1 MQPLVSNVQII
12 PVHPKDGLVAFA
24 NFVIYDTIGCT
35 SVAIMTRPLGGYRLA
50 YPTKKVGDQTVSIF
64 YPLNRKVGSAI
75 EQEVINHYQ
84 NVTKELTND
93 RHRTIGS
100 NNRTNSSPKNKP

>member
-1 MQPLVSNVQII
+1 MPPLVSNVQII

-24 NFVIYDTIGCT
+24 NFVVYEAIGCT
-35 SVAIMTRPLGGYRLA
+35 SVAIITRPLGGYRLV
-50 YPTKKVGDQTVSIF
+50 YPTKKVGDQTISIF

-84 NVTKELTND
+84 NVTKGVTNARYD
-93 RHRTIGS
+93 NLGS
-100 NNRTNSSPKNKP
+100 KNWRPQSPKSN

>member
-24 NFVIYDTIGCT
+24 NFVIYDAIGCT
-35 SVAIMTRPLGGYRLA
+35 SVAIMTRPLGGYRLV
-50 YPTKKVGDQTVSIF
+50 YPTKKVGDQTISIF
-64 YPLNRKVGSAI
+64 YPLNRKVGTAI

-84 NVTKELTND
+84 NVTKGVTNA
-93 RHRTIGS
+93 RHNSFGGK
-100 NNRTNSSPKNKP
+100 NRRPDSPENH